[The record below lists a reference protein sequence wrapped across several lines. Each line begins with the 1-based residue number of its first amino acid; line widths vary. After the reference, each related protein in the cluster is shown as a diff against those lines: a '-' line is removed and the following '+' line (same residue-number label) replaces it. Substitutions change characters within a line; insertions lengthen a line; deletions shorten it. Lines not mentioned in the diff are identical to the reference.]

1 MLYFVIRVLSPWVP
15 QEIEKMYIYK
25 FSVPSDSVLSFLQ
38 DILIISPRAN
48 KTLPNTQKP
57 PWWVGA
63 TLTMA
68 NFTPTWFSIPSP
80 QNVIAS
86 STIKIISSSW
96 LQSRAPYST
105 APSVLLNPWVTL
117 STEILTHS
125 VGMTVCH
132 HLQVRLFSFLY
143 QIGSFLFGA
152 LTNTYFD
159 GWTVD
164 IHTFV
169 MPCATYYYTDA
180 TTGTPTPSQTVCGM
194 FAPPRCWKNGNF
206 NPRKIWRVGLK
217 ANPVSSTFFLHPGV
231 LRHTKNPFLSQRSQC
246 ELLST
251 YKSRWSI
258 PISNTSLSWNTQ
270 SFIYNNSPL
279 SSPLSIPH
287 SEMYTH
293 LFFLPF
299 SLSTPS
305 LRLCLMKTN
314 LKSLPLTPSP
324 PWIPNKTK
332 QQQASPGLERRRA
345 TKWYNNWGYILPWI
359 VSIVGGKGP
368 EKLLTSLC
376 FYIFQSRA

>member
-1 MLYFVIRVLSPWVP
+1 MGRCDTNYGKFHADLVFYSVTPERYCQLYNQDHFFKLTPESGTLLDGSQRTLESLGDSFNGNIDTFGWDDSVPPFAGTAVFFSLSDLVLF
-15 QEIEKMYIYK
+15 
-25 FSVPSDSVLSFLQ
+25 FSVHSLMTSLMVEQSISTLSSCL
-38 DILIISPRAN
+38 
-48 KTLPNTQKP
+48 
-57 PWWVGA
+57 
-63 TLTMA
+63 
-68 NFTPTWFSIPSP
+68 
-80 QNVIAS
+80 
-86 STIKIISSSW
+86 
-96 LQSRAPYST
+96 
-105 APSVLLNPWVTL
+105 VLLT
-117 STEILTHS
+117 I
-125 VGMTVCH
+125 
-132 HLQVRLFSFLY
+132 
-143 QIGSFLFGA
+143 
-152 LTNTYFD
+152 
-159 GWTVD
+159 
-164 IHTFV
+164 
-169 MPCATYYYTDA
+169 
-180 TTGTPTPSQTVCGM
+180 TPTPPLGLQRHRRRCVVCLL
-194 FAPPRCWKNGNF
+194 PLDVEKNGNF

-217 ANPVSSTFFLHPGV
+217 ANPVSSTFFLHPEV

-279 SSPLSIPH
+279 SSPPSIPQ

-299 SLSTPS
+299 SLSTPT

-324 PWIPNKTK
+324 PWIPNKRK

-368 EKLLTSLC
+368 E
-376 FYIFQSRA
+376 